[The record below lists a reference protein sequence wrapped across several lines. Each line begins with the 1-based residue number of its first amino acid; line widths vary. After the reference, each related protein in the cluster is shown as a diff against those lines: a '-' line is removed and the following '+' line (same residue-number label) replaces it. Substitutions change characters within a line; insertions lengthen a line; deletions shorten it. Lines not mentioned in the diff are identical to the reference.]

1 MEGRAGG
8 GREADDRSGA
18 GLVPSLEAR
27 IGIPGESRTARLKDQ
42 GSIHHLL
49 EAKDSDPGSAGRGS
63 CRQGPTVRREVGGG

>member
-27 IGIPGESRTARLKDQ
+27 IGIPGRVPDREAE
-42 GSIHHLL
+42 GS
-49 EAKDSDPGSAGRGS
+49 EVDSSLVGSKGF
-63 CRQGPTVRREVGGG
+63 